1 MLAQSYFGMSVLFS
15 MPLNSGILSWM
26 CLLFGELNATLVAAE
41 NAVGVVALG
50 SGKSKEWT
58 VLLRMANES
67 RGTRILLLRA
77 TNALALVFS
86 VVPSFFVTYGSAQ
99 SVPLPDPPQ
108 VRAKDHVVSLTLEA
122 VNENGRDAF
131 AFAGVTVAPVIR
143 ASPGDTLKITYFNK
157 LPVKSMETCSPNPCM
172 DMTNLHFHGLSVSPD
187 APQDDVLTMLA
198 KPGQTLHYTVKIPRD
213 HEPGL
218 FWYHTHPHG
227 ESERQVRDGMSG
239 AIVIE
244 GMERYVPE
252 VRGLRERV
260 MVVRGRSIKHD
271 PKAEELKKYVEIPS
285 QSCGGEAEAPE
296 EVFTVNGALRPRIEI
311 SPRERQF
318 WRVVNASADRYVDL
332 QLDGGAFEIEALDG
346 MPLAF
351 HDPQHPTRSANHV
364 LLSPAGR
371 VEAIVTGPALNAH
384 SALRTLC
391 VNTGPTGDPNPA
403 MVLADL
409 IQSDPQQANRDQRA
423 SGRIPDSEEP
433 AEARP
438 PLYKP
443 VNVEPLKKRA
453 PSFTTIFTEDQNGFY
468 INGKKF
474 AMDAPPMTS
483 VRVGTYQHWR
493 IVNRTAELHPFHIHQ
508 VHFLAYA
515 ENGVPVEHP
524 AWLDTVNVP
533 VAGTVD
539 VILDFTDPV
548 IKGMS
553 VFHCHLL
560 NHEDK
565 GMMAKIL
572 LK

>member
-1 MLAQSYFGMSVLFS
+1 MCSLTREKSGARVKFLFVDKQIRSCARLILVGAEIFLA
-15 MPLNSGILSWM
+15 
-26 CLLFGELNATLVAAE
+26 
-41 NAVGVVALG
+41 ALG
-50 SGKSKEWT
+50 C
-58 VLLRMANES
+58 
-67 RGTRILLLRA
+67 
-77 TNALALVFS
+77 
-86 VVPSFFVTYGSAQ
+86 AQ
-99 SVPLPDPPQ
+99 TISLPEPPQ
-108 VRAKDHVVSLTLEA
+108 VQAKNHVVSLTLHA

-131 AFAGVTVAPVIR
+131 AFNGETVAPIIR
-143 ASPGDTLKITYFNK
+143 ASPGDTLKITYIND
-157 LPVKSMETCSPNPCM
+157 LPAKSTESCAPNPCM
-172 DMTNLHFHGLSVSPD
+172 DMTNLHFHGLTVSPN

-198 KPGQTLHYTVKIPRD
+198 MPGQVLHYSVEIPRD

-227 ESERQVRDGMSG
+227 ESERQVLDGMSG

-244 GMERYVPE
+244 GIERYAPK

-260 MVVRGRSIKHD
+260 LILRGRSIED
-271 PKAEELKKYVEIPS
+271 DTNAAELRAHVEIPS
-285 QSCGGEAEAPE
+285 QPCGSAAKPPSEI
-296 EVFTVNGALRPRIEI
+296 FTVNGAVRPQIAIAPKEK
-311 SPRERQF
+311 QF
-318 WRVVNASADRYVDL
+318 WRIVNASADRYMDL
-332 QLDGGAFEIEALDG
+332 QMDGQTFEIVALDG
-346 MPLAF
+346 MPLTY
-351 HDPQHPTRSANHV
+351 HEPKSPTLTANHF

-371 VEAIVTGPALNAH
+371 LEAIVTGPPTGMH

-391 VNTGPTGDPNPA
+391 VDTGPTGASNPG

-409 IQSDPQQANRDQRA
+409 VQSSSDQSSTDRIRDQSHA
-423 SGRIPDSEEP
+423 TDK
-433 AEARP
+433 RP
-438 PLYKP
+438 PVYKP
-443 VNVEPLKKRA
+443 VNVEPLKKTA
-453 PSFTTIFTEDQNGFY
+453 PDFIVNFTEDKNGFY
-468 INGKKF
+468 INGQKF
-474 AMDAPPMTS
+474 AMDASPMTS

-493 IVNRTAELHPFHIHQ
+493 IVNESAELHPFHIHQ

-515 ENGVPVEHP
+515 QNDAPLPNP